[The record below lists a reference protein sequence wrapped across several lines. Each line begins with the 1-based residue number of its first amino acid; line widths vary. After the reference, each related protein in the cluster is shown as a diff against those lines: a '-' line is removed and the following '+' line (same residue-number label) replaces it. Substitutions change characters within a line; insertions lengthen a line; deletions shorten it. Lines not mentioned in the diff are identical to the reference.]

1 MTHSHMPAGAGPAT
15 PGNDN
20 APVQGRVEGQGTADS
35 RHCADDGAAAQ
46 LKEALRKRRE
56 TLAAKLARR
65 GYELRE
71 LDSGAWLIS
80 KWNLTREISGP
91 GLEGVEAFAGQVGA
105 V

>member
-80 KWNLTREISGP
+80 K
-91 GLEGVEAFAGQVGA
+91 
-105 V
+105 